1 MYKYFEQVKYTLCSR
16 SSAGVCGGGGVK
28 VYYYLYIEAT
38 LGEKAIVYTL
48 FIYSK
53 LNPKQ
58 TLQIL
63 VLKYKCI

>member
-1 MYKYFEQVKYTLCSR
+1 MQEFV
-16 SSAGVCGGGGVK
+16 GGGGVK

>member
-1 MYKYFEQVKYTLCSR
+1 MQEFVYLKVENTGFK
-16 SSAGVCGGGGVK
+16 GVGGGVGVK

-38 LGEKAIVYTL
+38 LGEKAIVYAW

-63 VLKYKCI
+63 VFKYKCI